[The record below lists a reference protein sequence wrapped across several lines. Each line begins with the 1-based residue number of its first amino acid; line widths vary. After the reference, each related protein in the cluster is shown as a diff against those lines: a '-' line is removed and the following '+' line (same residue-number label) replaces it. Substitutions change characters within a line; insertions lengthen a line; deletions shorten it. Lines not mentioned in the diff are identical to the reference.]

1 MGARVGFV
9 DVAAVS
15 GVEQRV
21 RQTLSDH
28 SARLRGLSSGPPAV
42 ETAALRKHVFGTA
55 AAAREVTDSVLY
67 VAAPSAA
74 GITPLADPS
83 DGPRHPYLTPAVLLP
98 HVAVAA
104 VAEWRL
110 ECMAPP
116 PGAAAAAVHSVLLD
130 AVMLRRQL
138 PDEDSCAAALADS
151 DAEAAR
157 TEWRR
162 LPRRLYALAR
172 EMNALRSARTFTRW
186 RRAAASSRRRRRQHA
201 ATEQMASR
209 ALRTLVASRYWALV
223 AHACA
228 RGALPLSALH
238 RTQRRPALQLLA
250 ALVRAGRAVGAVVPR
265 LGLLAAAAPHSAAP
279 L

>member
-172 EMNALRSARTFTRW
+172 EMNALAPRGSQLAPPPPPACCDGTDG
-186 RRAAASSRRRRRQHA
+186 
-201 ATEQMASR
+201 
-209 ALRTLVASRYWALV
+209 V
-223 AHACA
+223 ACA
-228 RGALPLSALH
+228 PHPRCVSLLGSSGARMRPGSA
-238 RTQRRPALQLLA
+238 A
-250 ALVRAGRAVGAVVPR
+250 AVGA
-265 LGLLAAAAPHSAAP
+265 A
-279 L
+279 